1 MLRTLSTYE
10 RERLENIKR
19 NNEFLAAL
27 GLEPLRTAPQQQTS
41 KKRPHD
47 IPSDLKPRRKSARY
61 KGSKKPVY
69 NEEEAFDRLLHLEEE
84 SDEDSDP
91 NSDESDED
99 SDESAQ
105 DSYGSSVE
113 ESNADEDGD
122 ESDESN
128 TSSGCW
134 VEFDE
139 NEPHDPSY
147 DCHFTSSPS
156 SPSSSSSSSSSS
168 SLSPSFK
175 LSSSYSSSS
184 RSSTSS
190 WSPAS
195 SGSSSSY
202 STSSAMRSRSDGQ
215 QRQQWPKG
223 SQPSGRNRSGQQIIE
238 NRVSR
243 HMPALYQWKV
253 GTEVAWV
260 PQGLLDR

>member
-1 MLRTLSTYE
+1 MLRTTLSTYE

-19 NNEFLAAL
+19 NNERLAVL
-27 GLEPLRTAPQQQTS
+27 GLGPLRTAPQQQTS

-47 IPSDLKPRRKSARY
+47 IPSDLKPRRKSARN
-61 KGSKKPVY
+61 KGSKEPMYKEV
-69 NEEEAFDRLLHLEEE
+69 NDE
-84 SDEDSDP
+84 DEDSEEDDDSEEDSE
-91 NSDESDED
+91 NEED
-99 SDESAQ
+99 SDA
-105 DSYGSSVE
+105 
-113 ESNADEDGD
+113 
-122 ESDESN
+122 
-128 TSSGCW
+128 SSGCW
-134 VEFDE
+134 VEYDE

-147 DCHFTSSPS
+147 DRHFTSSPS

-168 SLSPSFK
+168 SLSPSFN